1 MLVIS
6 YKGGSERQ
14 EQWKE
19 MMMVAYKEESREWEQ
34 SSASNLHHTVTIL

>member
-1 MLVIS
+1 MLMIS

-19 MMMVAYKEESREWEQ
+19 MMMVAYKEGSRE
-34 SSASNLHHTVTIL
+34 